1 MLSTALTELG
11 FTSCKCEQTL
21 FRRGSDEIITVHVDD
36 LLLTY
41 TNDLGYELMQFFEKR
56 NIPLKLN
63 HLTETEPLEH
73 LGMLIELMPDQT
85 LTLSQQHYIKTY
97 ILDEYKPQREFVTPA
112 VNVEHNEE
120 QLQAPPCDKSQY
132 LKKLMRIY
140 YVAAKTRPD
149 LLTAVSYASTVAHP
163 TENDDKKLDRII
175 GYLKG
180 TADLKMHITKTDLDL
195 FAYFDASFAI
205 HPDYKS
211 HSGKLIYLGDIPI
224 WFKSTKQKA
233 NTKSSAHAELNTLY
247 EGLDVLLWCRAILNF
262 MLPDFNILQ
271 PTIVY
276 QDNLSTM
283 RIAEMGRA
291 ATKSNSRY
299 INCRTYWIKDLIE
312 TNIVDVRYKQSD
324 DMIADALASI
334 RCGSDFT
341 NFRQKLQ
348 VYRLEQFY
356 Q

>member
-1 MLSTALTELG
+1 M
-11 FTSCKCEQTL
+11 
-21 FRRGSDEIITVHVDD
+21 R
-36 LLLTY
+36 
-41 TNDLGYELMQFFEKR
+41 FFEKR
-56 NIPLKLN
+56 KIPLKLN

-73 LGMLIELMPDQT
+73 LGMVIELMPDKT
-85 LTLSQQHYIKTY
+85 LTLSQHHYIKTY
-97 ILDEYKPQREFVTPA
+97 ILDEYKPQKEFVTPA
-112 VNVEHNEE
+112 VNVEYNED
-120 QLQAPPCDKSQY
+120 QLQSPPCDKSQY
-132 LKKLMRIY
+132 LQKLMRIY

-149 LLTAVSYASTVAHP
+149 LLTAVSYASTVSQP
-163 TENDDKKLDRII
+163 TKYDDNRLDRII

-180 TADLKMHITKTDLDL
+180 TADLKMHINKTDLDL

-211 HSGKLIYLGDIPI
+211 HSGKIIYLGDIPI
-224 WFKSTKQKA
+224 WYKSTKQKA

-247 EGLDVLLWCRAILNF
+247 EGLDILLWCRAILNF
-262 MLPDFNILQ
+262 LLPEFNILK
-271 PTIVY
+271 PTVVY

-291 ATKSNSRY
+291 APKSNSRY

-348 VYRLEQFY
+348 VYRLEQFC